1 MCNENYDAEMKESW
15 AFFSK
20 TADTLTGGKEVLI
33 DVCGGHGLI
42 AMLFLAFR
50 KVGCGFCCSAFAALP
65 TRRLPVLPRRLSTG
79 HALLHAPHGQELL
92 S

>member
-1 MCNENYDAEMKESW
+1 MKESW

-20 TADTLTGGKEVLI
+20 TADTLKGKEVLI

-50 KVGCGFCCSAFAALP
+50 KVGGLSCL
-65 TRRLPVLPRRLSTG
+65 RLPLFRAEALYRLPRRLHT
-79 HALLHAPHGQELL
+79 APPSPSPHTWQELL